1 MTQGKSPDISGIKAM
16 VILTSRTLGIKAAEI
31 EHASNCDAKSV
42 TETPRH
48 IAASQ
53 ALQPCNLPRP
63 IAQRPLSSAPLVYK
77 SSMLG
82 PLRPVSAHSHSTDP
96 AAPATARVAHQVTP
110 SGLQRGSRHAAA
122 PGKAQALRGG
132 SAAGPGGVQVGSG
145 GQGGAPDTPRHR
157 VGGLVGQQVAQPA
170 AGPGRGVGGG
180 GGGAGGVRGVL
191 GQGVLGAL
199 ALGAAAEAHEAVAG
213 VCLVQVAWHPGGRE
227 WPEAGWRGS
236 VSLSSEVCA

>member
-1 MTQGKSPDISGIKAM
+1 MTPGKSPDISGIKAM
-16 VILTSRTLGIKAAEI
+16 VILTSRMGIKAAEI

-53 ALQPCNLPRP
+53 ASQPCNLPRP
-63 IAQRPLSSAPLVYK
+63 TTRRLLSSAPLVYK

-96 AAPATARVAHQVTP
+96 VAPTATALVAHQVTP
-110 SGLQRGSRHAAA
+110 SGLQRGGRHAAA
-122 PGKAQALRGG
+122 PRKAQALRGG
-132 SAAGPGGVQVGSG
+132 STAGPGGVQVGSR

-157 VGGLVGQQVAQPA
+157 VGRLVGQQVAQPA

-180 GGGAGGVRGVL
+180 GGGAGGVRGVQ
-191 GQGVLGAL
+191 GRGVLGAL

-213 VCLVQVAWHPGGRE
+213 VRLVQVAWHPGGRE
-227 WPEAGWRGS
+227 WPEAGWRGT
-236 VSLSSEVCA
+236 VSLSREVCA